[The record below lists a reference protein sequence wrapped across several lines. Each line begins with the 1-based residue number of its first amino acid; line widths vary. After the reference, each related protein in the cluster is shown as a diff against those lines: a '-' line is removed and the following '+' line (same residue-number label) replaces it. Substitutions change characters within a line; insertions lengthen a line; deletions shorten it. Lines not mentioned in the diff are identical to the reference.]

1 MMGRTALI
9 RAASAGAGTFVLALL
24 LAGCAPRDMAGTI
37 RGAAAAKDDA
47 AGSGRV
53 AAARDTAAAAR
64 ASYDV
69 EDEMPEKSPQRPAQ
83 LIERLEPVR
92 PDTISVQ
99 DVAVEEAPK
108 QLYDVGYRIQV
119 FASGDRAAAEKV
131 KERIVAE
138 TGMSAY
144 IEFEDGLYKV
154 RAGDFAERKDA
165 AQARVKL
172 AGAYPGNWI
181 VRTTIRR

>member
-1 MMGRTALI
+1 MAGRIALM
-9 RAASAGAGTFVLALL
+9 RVAEAAGTLVLVWL
-24 LAGCAPRDMAGTI
+24 LAGCAPREMAGGT
-37 RGAAAAKDDA
+37 RGTPTARKDAGRASAVASAKDSAAAA
-47 AGSGRV
+47 G
-53 AAARDTAAAAR
+53 

-69 EDEMPEKSPQRPAQ
+69 EDEMPEKSVQRPAQ
-83 LIERLEPVR
+83 LVERLEPVR

-99 DVAVEEAPK
+99 DVAVEESPK
-108 QLYDVGYRIQV
+108 QRYDVGYRIQV

-131 KERIVAE
+131 RERIGAE
-138 TGMSAY
+138 TSLSAY
-144 IEFEDGLYKV
+144 IEYEDGLYKV

-172 AGAYPGNWI
+172 AGAYPGSWI